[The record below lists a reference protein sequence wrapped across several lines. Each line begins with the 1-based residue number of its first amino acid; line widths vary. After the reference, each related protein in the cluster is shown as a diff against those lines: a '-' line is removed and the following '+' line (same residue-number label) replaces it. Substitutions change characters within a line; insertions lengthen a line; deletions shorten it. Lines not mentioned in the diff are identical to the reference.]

1 MDIFLSKEKTIKIA
15 IYYNIINYIHYM
27 EEQKIKIKVSSIIKK
42 FKTKQDIFDYCRE
55 QSIFTF

>member
-1 MDIFLSKEKTIKIA
+1 MDIFLSIKKTIKIA
-15 IYYNIINYIHYM
+15 VYYKIINYIHYM

-55 QSIFTF
+55 QSNVIF